1 MIAIAAFVAQ
11 ELVEQTEI
19 FEHLFLR
26 FEKEVI
32 LELDDIERWGGGRE
46 GMGRSG
52 IGGWGSSL
60 SSGGAWLRGD
70 A

>member
-19 FEHLFLR
+19 FEHLVLR

-32 LELDDIERWGGGRE
+32 LELEDVERDLGLPLTPLPDNLKA
-46 GMGRSG
+46 
-52 IGGWGSSL
+52 I
-60 SSGGAWLRGD
+60 
-70 A
+70 